1 MSQPT
6 GMIARSTDWPPQ
18 IVDVSEAKLSTASF
32 RGEQVISITCYY
44 QCYFLSEL
52 IEPAMYS

>member
-32 RGEQVISITCYY
+32 RGEQVIYPSLVIISVIFY
-44 QCYFLSEL
+44 QN
-52 IEPAMYS
+52 